1 MNKCTS
7 SVTRWHKP
15 IEWECQGEDAIM
27 VASMAHFDLVAIGDS
42 TLDRF
47 LLIHEATVTCSV
59 NKSAC
64 SLCMEY
70 AEKIPLERIVN
81 IPGAGNA
88 SNAAIGA
95 SRLGMNTAIVS
106 VIGNDE
112 SGRAV
117 LKQWDKEDVNT
128 SLVQVDKKHPSNES
142 IVLSFQG
149 ERTIL
154 THAEP
159 HAYKLPRLPETD
171 WIYYTALGAGHEK
184 LESSLLAHLD
194 KHSDTHLLFNPG
206 TTQLRRGLAAIS
218 PVIERSTVFVVNKEE
233 AQKLLGEELPHP
245 RDLALPFLRMGAEIV
260 VITDG
265 AKGSFATT
273 QDEAW
278 VCPIFPGEVIER
290 TGAGDSFATAFLV
303 ALHEGKPI
311 PEAMRWGTANSTSV
325 VKYIGP
331 QEGLLTSASL
341 KKSLTRHSSIKPK
354 YTSYAR

>member
-1 MNKCTS
+1 MS
-7 SVTRWHKP
+7 S
-15 IEWECQGEDAIM
+15 
-27 VASMAHFDLVAIGDS
+27 SMAHFDLIAIGDS

-47 LLIHEATVTCSV
+47 LLIHEATVTCSL
-59 NKSAC
+59 NKPQC

-88 SNAAIGA
+88 SNAAVGA
-95 SRLGMNTAIVS
+95 SRLGLSTAIVS
-106 VIGNDE
+106 IIGHDE

-117 LKQWDKEDVNT
+117 LKKWDDEDVNT

-142 IVLSFQG
+142 VILSFQG

-171 WIYYTALGAGHEK
+171 WIYYTALGAGHEH
-184 LESSLLAHLD
+184 LESALLAHLD

-206 TTQLRRGLAAIS
+206 TKQLRRGLESIT
-218 PVIERSTVFVVNKEE
+218 PVIERSTVFIVNKEE
-233 AQKLLGEELPHP
+233 AQKLLEKGLEHP

-265 AKGSFATT
+265 PQGSFATT
-273 QDEAW
+273 QTESW
-278 VCPIFPGEVIER
+278 YCPIFPGEVVER
-290 TGAGDSFATAFLV
+290 TGAGDSFGTAFLA
-303 ALHEGKPI
+303 ALHYGQPI
-311 PEAMRWGTANSTSV
+311 PEAMRWGTANSTNV

-331 QEGLLTSASL
+331 QEGLLTRAAL

-354 YTSYAR
+354 HTSYAR